1 MAQHPAPGT
10 RLPRFG
16 IRSQINPVEIFG
28 GVYRR
33 TIVWG
38 ERAMVV
44 EVSLPKG
51 SIVTPH
57 AHPHEQCGYLVSG
70 RIEFTVEGQSHV
82 VEPGGG
88 WAVPGD
94 AVHSVVALEDSIAVD
109 VFSPVRDEYRSQ

>member
-1 MAQHPAPGT
+1 MPQT
-10 RLPRFG
+10 PRFG
-16 IRSQINPVEIFG
+16 VRAQINPVEIFG
-28 GVYRR
+28 GVFRR

-70 RIEFTVEGQSHV
+70 RLEFTVEGESHT

-88 WAVPGD
+88 WAVPGN
-94 AVHSVVALEDSIAVD
+94 AVHSVIALEDSVAID
-109 VFSPVRDEYRSQ
+109 VFSPVRDEYKSQ

>member
-1 MAQHPAPGT
+1 VPEARFGT
-10 RLPRFG
+10 R
-16 IRSQINPVEIFG
+16 SEINPVEIFA

-44 EVSLPKG
+44 EVTLPNG
-51 SIVTPH
+51 TVVPPH

-70 RIEFTVEGQSHV
+70 RLEFTVEGKSHV

-88 WAVPGD
+88 WAVPGN
-94 AVHSVVALEDSIAVD
+94 AVHSVTALADSIAID
-109 VFSPVRDEYRSQ
+109 VFSPVREEYKSQ